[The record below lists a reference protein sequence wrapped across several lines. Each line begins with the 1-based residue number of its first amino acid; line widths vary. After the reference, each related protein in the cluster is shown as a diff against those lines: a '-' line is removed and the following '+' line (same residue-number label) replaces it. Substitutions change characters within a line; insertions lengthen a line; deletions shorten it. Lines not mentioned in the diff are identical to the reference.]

1 MTLEMRDQEN
11 IELGRE
17 IGRVMGMLSLLRES
31 NVPDDNIYRMI
42 QKKYDLSIEEVEH
55 YMGMGVVHMYEMLW
69 LHDPEKMKNGLEIGM
84 LSLWSSLSDLNLDR
98 DIIQKI
104 QEEYNLSQEEV
115 EHYMKMNV

>member
-31 NVPDDNIYRMI
+31 NVSDDNIYRMI

>member
-42 QKKYDLSIEEVEH
+42 QKKYNLSIEEVEH

>member
-55 YMGMGVVHMYEMLW
+55 YMGVGVVHMYEMLW

-104 QEEYNLSQEEV
+104 QKKYTLSQEEV
-115 EHYMKMNV
+115 ERYMKMNL

>member
-104 QEEYNLSQEEV
+104 QKKYTLSQEEV
-115 EHYMKMNV
+115 ERYMKMNL

>member
-115 EHYMKMNV
+115 ERYMKMNV